1 MLIAG
6 ITEFLIIGSILYALA
21 TLPSQHGHISTLYR
35 VALLVTLTAASLGAV
50 KFLTSIQ
57 ISDYH
62 QFFTYISKHVALTA
76 FIITGAWGVFKSKQ
90 SKIIAAGIVAA
101 SLISFIVNFST
112 DLPLLSIIIML
123 LALVFTAFNMRSN
136 PASLR
141 YLIIAILVLLSTLLW
156 GAIIKDRDTMIGV
169 YHACVG
175 LFYVLITLS
184 FKGIEGNQS

>member
-50 KFLTSIQ
+50 KFLTAIQ

-112 DLPLLSIIIML
+112 DLSQLSIIIIL

-141 YLIIAILVLLSTLLW
+141 YLILAILVLLSTLLW

-184 FKGIEGNQS
+184 FKAVEGNQS

>member
-1 MLIAG
+1 
-6 ITEFLIIGSILYALA
+6 
-21 TLPSQHGHISTLYR
+21 
-35 VALLVTLTAASLGAV
+35 
-50 KFLTSIQ
+50 
-57 ISDYH
+57 
-62 QFFTYISKHVALTA
+62 VALTA
-76 FIITGAWGVFKSKQ
+76 FIITGAWGAFKSKQ

-101 SLISFIVNFST
+101 SLISFIVNLST
-112 DLPLLSIIIML
+112 DLSQLSMIIML
-123 LALVFTAFNMRSN
+123 LSLVFTAFNMRSN

-184 FKGIEGNQS
+184 FKALEGNQS

>member
-35 VALLVTLTAASLGAV
+35 VALLVTLIAASLGAV

-62 QFFTYISKHVALTA
+62 QFFTYISEHVALTA

-90 SKIIAAGIVAA
+90 AKIIAAGIVAA

-112 DLPLLSIIIML
+112 DLSQLSIIIIL

-184 FKGIEGNQS
+184 FKAAEGNQS

>member
-50 KFLTSIQ
+50 KFLTSIH

-76 FIITGAWGVFKSKQ
+76 FIIAGAWGVFKSKQ

-112 DLPLLSIIIML
+112 DLSQLSIIIML

-184 FKGIEGNQS
+184 FKAVEGNQS

>member
-90 SKIIAAGIVAA
+90 AKIIAAGIVAA

-112 DLPLLSIIIML
+112 DLSQLSIIIIL

-156 GAIIKDRDTMIGV
+156 EAIIKDRDTMIGV

-184 FKGIEGNQS
+184 FKAVEGNQS

>member
-90 SKIIAAGIVAA
+90 AKIIAAGIVAA

-112 DLPLLSIIIML
+112 DLSQLSIIIIL

-184 FKGIEGNQS
+184 FKAVEGNQS